1 MAISRDKVLRTAE
14 KLVQKGKIEQAI
26 HEYEKLLQSNPNDA
40 NTINRVGDL
49 YGRIGRVEDAIALYE
64 KIAEYFTQDGFT
76 AKAIAILKKIN
87 RLAPQRVD
95 IFERLA
101 ELYLKQN
108 LVVEAKNQYEML
120 AQWFEKQGDTKNAI
134 RIQKK
139 LLELEPGNYPIRLHL
154 ADALMKVGEHEE
166 AMNEYTILGK
176 LLLDKGK
183 LDEADRLYNHILDLK
198 PADGTFLEP
207 VIDALIAAKRHAEA
221 KKLLGRG
228 IELLPQDAVLNK
240 LSAKIL
246 LASGEFKKARVRAE
260 GALAEHPDDE
270 NLQILAGRAAAAAGD
285 ADRARELLLPIIDG
299 LLKRGEFQKSQPLL
313 DALLV
318 VEPDSLDV
326 LKRAIQAAN
335 LSGDRPKALVLKRQ
349 LAAGYRKAG
358 MTNEALRLYNEIS
371 RLDPKDQVARK
382 AIAELSGV
390 EAPGAAESSE
400 PGFSSV
406 DLTEEA
412 PELSPEEV
420 EWSEVDA
427 GDTRS
432 GLSIPASAP
441 VQASEQ
447 IGFDPEERLAEANVF
462 AKYGLEDKAIRHL
475 QDILD
480 FFPAMH
486 EAREKLVTLYL
497 GQGKRDEAREI
508 AGPLLEFYRETG
520 EREKAEALAHEV
532 GGIGEPV
539 TASQVE
545 PEEAVEFEI
554 EGPGDVL
561 FVDLEDELTSE
572 EPVVPVEVPSVEAAE
587 SVASAEPAAPVE
599 AATPPGDITP
609 AEVVEAAE
617 TDALEREE
625 GLNVP
630 EGQEQGAVEHPA
642 RHAESVAASFGVE
655 ELLEQA
661 VPNSPVSESGAG
673 IPDHANI
680 FAELDELEQ
689 TLRAGDHH
697 VRQINEPG
705 KPSLVSFEGL
715 REEPAIPVAAQ
726 EEAPAVEVSAGA
738 AAEENSVPEAGEMPI
753 EELGVEELVDVS
765 GAVEGPP
772 VVVLQQID
780 FFIEQGLFEDA
791 LRLLSGLEMD
801 FPDDPDVAKRRL
813 VLKER
818 GIIVEEPIPA
828 EAEDTSELFAE
839 EEGYVDLA
847 QELEAELAEEEALV
861 EEATGEG
868 QDEAILDEV
877 FKEFRRG
884 VAEQLSEE
892 DSDTHYNLGLA
903 YKEMGLF
910 PEAIGEFEIASKDP
924 NFYLECCSMIAICYV
939 EQGLFDQAASWYRR
953 ALEIEDLPRPAQLA
967 LMYDLASVLES
978 AGDDIQAL
986 DLYSQVAE
994 LDPGYRDVGERLQG
1008 LQQQRNVN

>member
-120 AQWFEKQGDTKNAI
+120 AQWFEKKGDTKNAI

-221 KKLLGRG
+221 RKLLGRG

-260 GALAEHPDDE
+260 GALAEHPEDE
-270 NLQILAGRAAAAAGD
+270 DLQILAGRAAAAAGD

-299 LLKRGEFQKSQPLL
+299 LLKRGEFQKSEPLL

-390 EAPGAAESSE
+390 KSAGAKEGSESDL
-400 PGFSSV
+400 SSV

-420 EWSEVDA
+420 GWSEVDA

-432 GLSIPASAP
+432 GLSIPASTP
-441 VQASEQ
+441 VQATDQ
-447 IGFDPEERLAEANVF
+447 VGFDPEERLAEANVF

-486 EAREKLVTLYL
+486 EAREKLVILYL

-520 EREKAEALAHEV
+520 EREKAEALAREF
-532 GGIGEPV
+532 GEIPQD
-539 TASQVE
+539 TSEAQVQSD
-545 PEEAVEFEI
+545 EEAEAHI
-554 EGPGDVL
+554 EEPDEVL
-561 FVDLEDELTSE
+561 FIDFEEDLPAE
-572 EPVVPVEVPSVEAAE
+572 EPVQPVELPSV
-587 SVASAEPAAPVE
+587 APVE
-599 AATPPGDITP
+599 AVGLETEGGNVPPELKREP
-609 AEVVEAAE
+609 S
-617 TDALEREE
+617 EE
-625 GLNVP
+625 GIPAGVP
-630 EGQEQGAVEHPA
+630 ADVD
-642 RHAESVAASFGVE
+642 
-655 ELLEQA
+655 ELLQQA
-661 VPNSPVSESGAG
+661 VSKPSISGKLELEPASSE
-673 IPDHANI
+673 HADI

-689 TLRAGDHH
+689 ALRAGDHR
-697 VRQINEPG
+697 VRQIDEPEE
-705 KPSLVSFEGL
+705 PSLASFEGL
-715 REEPAIPVAAQ
+715 LEEPAIPAAAQ
-726 EEAPAVEVSAGA
+726 EEAPAVEVSAA
-738 AAEENSVPEAGEMPI
+738 AAEENSVPEAEEMPI

-780 FFIEQGLFEDA
+780 FFVEQGLFEDA

-877 FKEFRRG
+877 FKEFRKG